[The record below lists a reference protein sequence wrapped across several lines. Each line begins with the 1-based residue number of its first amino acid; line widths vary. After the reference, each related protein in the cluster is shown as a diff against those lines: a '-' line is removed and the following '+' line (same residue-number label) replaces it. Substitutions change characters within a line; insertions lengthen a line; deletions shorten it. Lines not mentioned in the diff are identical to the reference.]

1 MKQRKVAI
9 IGGGASGLVAAI
21 MSRRNGD
28 DVTIYE
34 MNDRVGKKILQTG
47 NGRCNFCNLNLSS
60 KFYNTEFVNSV
71 FDKFGLKEIIN
82 FFEELGLVWHAD
94 GEGRM
99 YPLSNSAST
108 ILDILRFECERL
120 GVDFKLGQKI
130 ASINKNQKGF
140 NILSDFYDKV
150 ILSSGN
156 VDENMLNKFGHFQTE
171 KREGLTSVI
180 VNKEDVSGLGGVRVK
195 CRVSISLGEENHSE
209 SGELQFKTDGLSGI
223 CIFNISSLISR
234 KNAKF
239 PEIFIDFMENLTN
252 NQLKLKIEEQVKRC
266 KNLTVDK
273 IFVGMFHKNLAQL
286 LIKKVGLKTSDD
298 TSLLDECK
306 IDRFV
311 SIIKNYPVK
320 VIGVNEG
327 GQVKVGGYK
336 TVEFDDN
343 LQSKFVDNLYVVGE
357 CLDVDG
363 LCGGYNLA
371 WAWASGAIAGNN

>member
-60 KFYNTEFVNSV
+60 KFYNTKFVNSV

-150 ILSSGN
+150 ILSTGN
-156 VDENMLNKFGHFQTE
+156 VDENILNKFGHFQTE
-171 KREGLTSVI
+171 KREGLTSVK

-195 CRVSISLGEENHSE
+195 CRVSISLAEENHSE

-234 KNAKF
+234 KNAKL

-266 KNLTVDK
+266 KNLTLDK

-320 VIGVNEG
+320 IIGVNEG

-371 WAWASGAIAGNN
+371 WAWASGAIAGIN

>member
-60 KFYNTEFVNSV
+60 KFYNTKFVNSV

-150 ILSSGN
+150 ILSTGN
-156 VDENMLNKFGHFQTE
+156 VDENILNKFGHFQTE
-171 KREGLTSVI
+171 KREGLTSVK

-195 CRVSISLGEENHSE
+195 CRVSISLGEENHFE

-252 NQLKLKIEEQVKRC
+252 NQLKLKIEEQVERC

-298 TSLLDECK
+298 TSLLDECI

-320 VIGVNEG
+320 IIGVNEG

-336 TVEFDDN
+336 TAEFDDN

>member
-60 KFYNTEFVNSV
+60 KFYNTEFVNGV

-120 GVDFKLGQKI
+120 GVDFKLDQKV
-130 ASINKNQKGF
+130 ASINKNQNGF
-140 NILSDFYDKV
+140 TILSDFYDKV

-156 VDENMLNKFGHFQTE
+156 VAENMLNKFGHFQTE

-252 NQLKLKIEEQVKRC
+252 SQLKLKIEEQVKRC

-320 VIGVNEG
+320 IIGVNEG

>member
-150 ILSSGN
+150 IISSGN

-171 KREGLTSVI
+171 KRDGLTSVK

-252 NQLKLKIEEQVKRC
+252 SQLKLKIEEQVKRC

>member
-60 KFYNTEFVNSV
+60 KFYNTKFVDSV

-140 NILSDFYDKV
+140 NILSNFYDKV
-150 ILSSGN
+150 ILSTGN

-171 KREGLTSVI
+171 KREGLTSVK

-195 CRVSISLGEENHSE
+195 CRVSVSLGEENHSE

-320 VIGVNEG
+320 IIGVNEG

>member
-171 KREGLTSVI
+171 KREGLTSVK

>member
-150 ILSSGN
+150 IISSGN

-171 KREGLTSVI
+171 KRDGLTSVK